1 MRIGI
6 YTRKNNEILP
16 SIKWLDDNGFDAFE
30 IYNDDILT
38 EYGDISE
45 REGLN
50 MLFYDAEMSHLD
62 AVYVDDLKV
71 ISAVTIKILQVLLEV
86 QKLNLP
92 LYFKN
97 GCIKPDDQ
105 MIKHFHD
112 QIIQEWDKIQN
123 ESKNIDLFDQK
134 STQL

>member
-38 EYGDISE
+38 EYGDVSE

-105 MIKHFHD
+105 MI
-112 QIIQEWDKIQN
+112 QEWAKIQN

>member
-30 IYNDDILT
+30 IYSDDIIT
-38 EYGDISE
+38 EYGDVSD

-50 MLFYDAEMSHLD
+50 MLFFDAEMSYLD
-62 AVYVDDLKV
+62 AVYVDDLKI
-71 ISAVTIKILQVLLEV
+71 ISAASIKILQVLLEI

-92 LYFKN
+92 LYYKN

-112 QIIQEWDKIQN
+112 QMIQGMEQD
-123 ESKNIDLFDQK
+123 SKRIEK
-134 STQL
+134 Y

>member
-16 SIKWLDDNGFDAFE
+16 SIKWLDENGFDAFE

-38 EYGDISE
+38 EYGDVSE

-50 MLFYDAEMSHLD
+50 MLFYDAEMTHLD

-105 MIKHFHD
+105 MI
-112 QIIQEWDKIQN
+112 QEWAKIQN

>member
-6 YTRKNNEILP
+6 YNRKNEEIYPTL
-16 SIKWLDDNGFDAFE
+16 SWLDENGFDSFE
-30 IYNDDILT
+30 LYQDDIDDF
-38 EYGDISE
+38 GDVSE

-50 MLFYDAEMSHLD
+50 MLFYDAEMTHLD

-112 QIIQEWDKIQN
+112 QMIQEWDKIKN

-134 STQL
+134 STKL

>member
-6 YTRKNNEILP
+6 YTRKNNELLP
-16 SIKWLDDNGFDAFE
+16 SIKWLDDNGYDSFE
-30 IYNDDILT
+30 IYNDDVLD
-38 EYGDISE
+38 EYEDVSE

-50 MLFYDAEMSHLD
+50 MLFFDAEMGHLD

-71 ISAVTIKILQVLLEV
+71 ISAITIKILQVLLEV
-86 QKLNLP
+86 QKINLP
-92 LYFKN
+92 LYYKN

-105 MIKHFHD
+105 TIKHFHT
-112 QIIQEWDKIQN
+112 QMIQEWAKIQN

-134 STQL
+134 STKL

>member
-1 MRIGI
+1 
-6 YTRKNNEILP
+6 
-16 SIKWLDDNGFDAFE
+16 
-30 IYNDDILT
+30 LT

-112 QIIQEWDKIQN
+112 QMIQEWDKIQN

>member
-6 YTRKNNEILP
+6 YNRKYEEIYPTL
-16 SIKWLDDNGFDAFE
+16 SWLDENGFDSFE
-30 IYNDDILT
+30 LYNDEMED
-38 EYGDISE
+38 YGDISD

-50 MLFYDAEMSHLD
+50 MLFYDAERTHLD
-62 AVYVDDLKV
+62 AVYVDDLKI
-71 ISAVTIKILQVLLEV
+71 ISNVTIKILQVLLEV

-92 LYFKN
+92 LYFKK

-112 QIIQEWDKIQN
+112 QMIQEWDKIKN

-134 STQL
+134 SNQL